1 MSAIE
6 PASLPGSGPEDG
18 PDDVHVPLV
27 DVSPR
32 GIAWARRRASFTDTV
47 RRFRRD
53 RLAMVGLVVL
63 VLFALMALLGPLFVD
78 RDGLSAV
85 NSVTNPTWARP
96 SGDFVFGTDYLG
108 RSVAVQF
115 VYGSRISLFVG
126 LMATVLTIAIGSIVG
141 IVAGFF
147 GRWTDSVLMRITDW
161 FLVIPFL
168 PLAIVLASV
177 LGRNVWNIIFVIG
190 ITSWPSTARIVR
202 SQVLTVK
209 ERLYVDRARSLGA
222 TRSHVIA
229 RHVLP
234 NVSPLILASATLAV
248 PISILTETT
257 LAFLG
262 LGDPTEA
269 SWGKTLEES
278 FQRGAIS
285 RGAWWYYLPAGV
297 GIVLVVLAFTLF
309 GRALE
314 EILDPRLRER

>member
-1 MSAIE
+1 VSD
-6 PASLPGSGPEDG
+6 PSVPT
-18 PDDVHVPLV
+18 DVVRL
-27 DVSPR
+27 SPR
-32 GIAWARRRASFTDTV
+32 SITWARRRRAFADTA

-53 RLAMVGLVVL
+53 RLAMTGLIVL
-63 VLFALMALLGPLFVD
+63 VAFALMALLAPVLVD
-78 RDGLSAV
+78 HDALLAV
-85 NSVTNPTWARP
+85 NAKDNPLWASP
-96 SGDFVFGTDYLG
+96 SRHFVFGTDYLG

-141 IVAGFF
+141 IVSGFF
-147 GRWTDSVLMRITDW
+147 GRWTDAVLMRLTDW

-168 PLAIVLASV
+168 PLAIVLAAV

-209 ERLYVDRARSLGA
+209 ERLYVDRARALGA

-229 RHVLP
+229 RHILP

-257 LAFLG
+257 LSFLG
-262 LGDPTEA
+262 LGDPTKP

-278 FQRGAIS
+278 FQRGAIGS
-285 RGAWWYYLPAGV
+285 GAWWYYLPAGI

>member
-1 MSAIE
+1 MSDVA
-6 PASLPGSGPEDG
+6 ATPGAADI
-18 PDDVHVPLV
+18 
-27 DVSPR
+27 SPR
-32 GIAWARRRASFTDTV
+32 SIAWARRRSSFVGTA
-47 RRFRRD
+47 RLFRRN
-53 RLAMVGLVVL
+53 RLAMVGLIVL
-63 VLFALMALLGPLFVD
+63 SLFALMAIFAPLIAD
-78 RDGLSAV
+78 KDALRAV
-85 NSVTNPTWARP
+85 NALDNPTWARP
-96 SGDFVFGTDYLG
+96 SRDFIMGTDNLG

-115 VYGSRISLFVG
+115 VYGSRVSLFVG
-126 LMATVLTIAIGSIVG
+126 LMATVLTIAIGSVIGV
-141 IVAGFF
+141 VSGFF
-147 GRWTDSVLMRITDW
+147 GKWVDATLMRLTDW

-190 ITSWPSTARIVR
+190 ITSWPSTARLVR

-209 ERLYVDRARSLGA
+209 ERLYVDRARALGA
-222 TRSHVIA
+222 TRGHVIA

-262 LGDPTEA
+262 LGDPTQA
-269 SWGKTLEES
+269 SWGKTLEEA
-278 FQRGAIS
+278 FGAGAIT
-285 RGAWWYYLPAGV
+285 RGAWWYYMPAGI
-297 GIVLVVLAFTLF
+297 GIVIVVLAFTLF